1 MEHSLFWEANRFSAT
16 QEIPHILW
24 KRKVYHRIR
33 NISPQDPTLCQINP
47 IHAPIPLLEE
57 QI

>member
-16 QEIPHILW
+16 QEIPRILW
-24 KRKVYHRIR
+24 KLKVYHRIR
-33 NISPQDPTLCQINP
+33 NISSQDPTLSQINP
-47 IHAPIPLLEE
+47 IHTLISLLEE